1 LKWTGVVVAIGVI
14 GVGIATIVFGGEA
27 VAYDSPTYRVT
38 SALGAIEIREYEPY
52 IVAETTVD
60 GGLEDA
66 GNQGFR
72 ILAKYIF
79 GDNRGSKKIA
89 MTAPVAQA
97 KVEGAKIA
105 MTTPV
110 TQEQTDGQY
119 TVRFMMPSEFSRDQL
134 PDPNDSRIAFQEIPS
149 RTLAAVRYSGT
160 WSQRNYEKNLALLY
174 DTLRAD
180 GLEPTGEPVWARYN
194 APFTPWF
201 MRRNEILTAFAPAD

>member
-1 LKWTGVVVAIGVI
+1 MKRILKWTGVVVAIGVI
-14 GVGIATIVFGGEA
+14 GVAIGAMVFGGEA
-27 VAYDSPTYRVT
+27 VAYDSPKYRVAST
-38 SALGAIEIREYEPY
+38 IGAVEIREYEPY

-79 GDNRGSKKIA
+79 GGNRGSKKIA

-110 TQEQTDGQY
+110 TQEPSGGQY
-119 TVRFMMPSEFSRDQL
+119 TVRFMMPSELSRDQL
-134 PDPNDSRIAFQEIPS
+134 PDPNDSRVTFEEIPS

-160 WSQRNYEKNLALLY
+160 WSRRNYEKNLEVLC
-174 DTLRAD
+174 DTLRD
-180 GLEPTGEPVWARYN
+180 NGLEPTGEPELGKDR
-194 APFTPWF
+194 
-201 MRRNEILTAFAPAD
+201 L